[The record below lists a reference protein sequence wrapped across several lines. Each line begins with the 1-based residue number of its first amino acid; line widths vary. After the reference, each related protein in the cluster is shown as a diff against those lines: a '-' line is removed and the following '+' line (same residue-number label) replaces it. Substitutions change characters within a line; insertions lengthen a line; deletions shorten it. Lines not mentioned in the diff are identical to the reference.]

1 MQFEDDWKD
10 KLGLLAFSINTRKQ
24 AYVLWYDCFLKYV
37 VDYLFLFNFDMNSEP
52 TSTDDLIT
60 KHDILLN
67 TFFFIYCVLGF
78 VLNKIFIFFQN
89 TILSLKI
96 SRNNFKHKI
105 GIMILLNLAFKK
117 SRPVQ
122 SYQTFTMYFVTIFLF
137 KVGIKNKILDRV

>member
-1 MQFEDDWKD
+1 
-10 KLGLLAFSINTRKQ
+10 
-24 AYVLWYDCFLKYV
+24 
-37 VDYLFLFNFDMNSEP
+37 MNSEP